1 MSGPIRVDVR
11 LSFVNLLASWRLFGT
26 HLMLLVGKVL
36 WAWGKGQSPDD
47 HKMWIMFHLVPSPC
61 DLNPCLSVCV
71 GQDWGNSSGQLV
83 MPARTLSIC
92 SPSHSLF
99 IGLITFFLW
108 HSSYWTCFFKLIIN
122 RNGCNLEVFDDLPP
136 TQATCGGG
144 LGVLDS
150 CSS

>member
-1 MSGPIRVDVR
+1 M
-11 LSFVNLLASWRLFGT
+11 
-26 HLMLLVGKVL
+26 L

-47 HKMWIMFHLVPSPC
+47 HKLWIMFHLVPSPC

-71 GQDWGNSSGQLV
+71 GQDWANSSGQLV
-83 MPARTLSIC
+83 MPAGPLSIC

-99 IGLITFFLW
+99 IGLITFFYGIL
-108 HSSYWTCFFKLIIN
+108 HIGLVFFKLIII

-136 TQATCGGG
+136 TQAAYGGG